1 MKKFTFMICS
11 VVIALSA
18 AAQSKDEVA
27 VGAAVEMLNK
37 AMVDADRI
45 ELDAMVSEA
54 LSYGHSSGFVEGKQ
68 AFIDKIV
75 SGKSDFVSIILSEQT
90 INIQGKTA
98 IVRHILK
105 AQTNDGGKPGEVQLK
120 VLQVWQKEGKGWKL
134 LARQAVKF
142 A

>member
-1 MKKFTFMICS
+1 MKKLLFMIS
-11 VVIALSA
+11 SLAIVLSIS
-18 AAQSKDEVA
+18 AQSKEESAVA
-27 VGAAVEMLNK
+27 AAIQMLNT

-45 ELDAMVSEA
+45 RLDALVNSA
-54 LSYGHSSGFVEGKQ
+54 LSYGHSSGLVEDKQ
-68 AFIDKIV
+68 AFIEKIV

-90 INIQGKTA
+90 IDVQGKTA

-120 VLQVWQKEGKGWKL
+120 ILQVWQKEGKSWKL

-142 A
+142 S

>member
-1 MKKFTFMICS
+1 MKKLLLMIS
-11 VVIALSA
+11 SLAIVLTIS
-18 AAQSKDEVA
+18 AQSKEESAVA
-27 VGAAVEMLNK
+27 AAIQKLNT

-45 ELDAMVSEA
+45 RLDALVSSA
-54 LSYGHSSGFVEGKQ
+54 LSYGHSSGLVEDKQ

-75 SGKSDFVSIILSEQT
+75 GGKSDFVSIILSEQ
-90 INIQGKTA
+90 IIDIQGKTA

-120 VLQVWQKEGKGWKL
+120 ILQVWQKEGKSWKL

-142 A
+142 S

>member
-1 MKKFTFMICS
+1 MKKLFFMLS
-11 VVIALSA
+11 YLTIALAIS
-18 AAQSKDEVA
+18 AQSKEEISVA
-27 VGAAVEMLNK
+27 AAIDMLNK

-45 ELDAMVSEA
+45 KLDALVSST
-54 LSYGHSSGFVEGKQ
+54 LSYGHSGGLVEGKE

-90 INIQGKTA
+90 IYIHQKTA
-98 IVRHILK
+98 IVRHTLK

-120 VLQVWQKEGKGWKL
+120 ILQVWQKEGKSWKL

-142 A
+142 S